1 MELNTDKIDKS
12 LFEPIGKDIE
22 ASEKIVRP
30 SISFWKDSMRRLKQ
44 NKMAWVSLYIL
55 AFIIIMAIVGPYLR
69 PFAFDEQIYTAT
81 YQAPNAVHWF
91 GTDELGRDIFVRSWM
106 GARVSLRI
114 GIVATVLNLIVGVIY
129 GGISGYL
136 GGMTD
141 EIMMRIVDVLYSI
154 PTLIIVIL
162 LMIIM
167 QPGEFT
173 IILAMALTGWVDMAR
188 LVRGQVL
195 QLKEQEYV
203 LAAKTLGA
211 SSGRIIAKHLI
222 PNTLGPIIVRLT
234 LNIPGAIF
242 TEAFLSYIGL
252 GIRLPLASWGS
263 LATDG
268 TTYLQN
274 APWLMIFPAL
284 LISVTMLAFNI
295 LGDGLRDALDPRM
308 RK

>member
-1 MELNTDKIDKS
+1 M
-12 LFEPIGKDIE
+12 DIE
-22 ASEKIVRP
+22 QSKFEHIGYDLKSSERIVRP
-30 SISFWKDSMRRLKQ
+30 SVSFWQDAFRRLRQ
-44 NKMAWVSLYIL
+44 NKMATISLFIL
-55 AFIIIMAIVGPYLR
+55 AIIIMMAIIGPYLR
-69 PFAFDEQIYTAT
+69 PFSYDEQDYTAIF
-81 YQAPNAVHWF
+81 QPPNAVHWF
-91 GTDELGRDIFVRSWM
+91 GTDNLGRDLFVRSWM

-114 GIVATVLNLIVGVIY
+114 GFIAAVLNMIVGVIY
-129 GGISGYL
+129 GGISGYF
-136 GGMTD
+136 GGLTD

-203 LAAKTLGA
+203 LAARTLGA
-211 SSGRIIAKHLI
+211 GPWRIITKHLI
-222 PNTLGPIIVRLT
+222 PNALGPIIVRLT
-234 LNIPGAIF
+234 LNIPSAIF

-252 GIRLPLASWGS
+252 GIRLPKASWGS

-274 APWLMIFPAL
+274 APWLLIFPAV
-284 LISVTMLAFNI
+284 LISLTMLTFNI
-295 LGDGLRDALDPRM
+295 LGDGIRDALDPRM

>member
-1 MELNTDKIDKS
+1 MEIEQSK
-12 LFEPIGKDIE
+12 FEHIGYDLRS
-22 ASEKIVRP
+22 SERIVRP
-30 SISFWKDSMRRLKQ
+30 SVSFWQDAFRRLRQ
-44 NKMAWVSLYIL
+44 NKMATISLFVLGI
-55 AFIIIMAIVGPYLR
+55 IIIMAIIGPHLR
-69 PFAFDEQIYTAT
+69 PFTYDEQDYTAIFKP
-81 YQAPNAVHWF
+81 PNAVHWF
-91 GTDELGRDIFVRSWM
+91 GTDNLGRDLFVRSWM

-114 GIVATVLNLIVGVIY
+114 GFIAAVLNMIVGVIY
-129 GGISGYL
+129 GGISGYF
-136 GGMTD
+136 GGLTD
-141 EIMMRIVDVLYSI
+141 EVMMRIVDVLYSI

-203 LAAKTLGA
+203 LAARTLGA
-211 SSGRIIAKHLI
+211 GPWRIITKHLI
-222 PNTLGPIIVRLT
+222 PNALGPIIVRLT
-234 LNIPGAIF
+234 LNIPSAIF

-252 GIRLPLASWGS
+252 GIRLPKASWGS

-274 APWLMIFPAL
+274 APWLLIFPAV
-284 LISVTMLAFNI
+284 LISLTMLTFNM
-295 LGDGLRDALDPRM
+295 LGDGIRDALDPRM

>member
-1 MELNTDKIDKS
+1 MQLERSK
-12 LFEPIGKDIE
+12 FEPIGYDLKS
-22 ASEKIVRP
+22 SEKIVRP
-30 SISFWKDSMRRLKQ
+30 SVSFWKDAYRRLKQ
-44 NKMAWVSLYIL
+44 NKMAVISFYIL
-55 AFIIIMAIVGPYLR
+55 LIIIIMAAIGPYLR
-69 PFAFDEQIYTAT
+69 PFTYDEQDYTAIFKP
-81 YQAPNAVHWF
+81 PNAVHWF
-91 GTDELGRDIFVRSWM
+91 GTDNLGRDLFVRSWL

-114 GIVATVLNLIVGVIY
+114 GFIAAVLNMVVGVIY
-129 GGISGYL
+129 GGISGYF
-136 GGMTD
+136 GGITD

-211 SSGRIIAKHLI
+211 GPWRIITKHLI
-222 PNTLGPIIVRLT
+222 PNALGPIIVRLT
-234 LNIPGAIF
+234 LNIPSAIF

-252 GIRLPLASWGS
+252 GIRLPQASWGS

-274 APWLMIFPAL
+274 APWLLVFPAV
-284 LISVTMLAFNI
+284 LISLTMLAFNI
-295 LGDGLRDALDPRM
+295 LGDGIRDALDPRM